1 MEIFIEDC
9 PIDFLGMD
17 HYDYCSKQVIDFV
30 IEGA

>member
-1 MEIFIEDC
+1 MFIEDC

-17 HYDYCSKQVIDFV
+17 QGPLWLKKKVIDFV